1 MAGDSAENGRP
12 VRKGLELAGPRRFP
26 ARLAGDAAGSLRNR
40 RQPLLTD
47 RFATRFAHPIR
58 PLVTQLDR
66 VLGLL
71 LVRGSNSLDRLVGL
85 APADLLGG
93 VRVPEAPAHVQTVVP
108 MIPYSA
114 DDVDDPTRAFP
125 VVTIGLIVVNFLVFF
140 YELAQGDQLD
150 KFINAFSLVPCEY
163 TNQCSVYAG
172 TPTPF
177 WLTLFSSMFLH
188 AGWDHIL
195 GNMLFLFVFGIHVE
209 RSMGAVRYLLF
220 YLICGMGANA
230 LEILTSLGS
239 NLPGL
244 GASGA
249 ISGVL
254 AGYLLMYPSSHIK
267 TLIPLGFLFWAAR
280 VPAWIFIGL
289 WFVLQLVEG
298 LTTVSDV
305 TGGGVAYFAHVGG
318 FVTGLALVRLF
329 AQSDRVDRLR
339 AYHHQP
345 V

>member
-1 MAGDSAENGRP
+1 
-12 VRKGLELAGPRRFP
+12 
-26 ARLAGDAAGSLRNR
+26 
-40 RQPLLTD
+40 
-47 RFATRFAHPIR
+47 
-58 PLVTQLDR
+58 
-66 VLGLL
+66 
-71 LVRGSNSLDRLVGL
+71 
-85 APADLLGG
+85 
-93 VRVPEAPAHVQTVVP
+93 

-114 DDVDDPTRAFP
+114 DDVDDPSRAIP

-239 NLPGL
+239 NVPGL

-289 WFVLQLVEG
+289 WFLLQLVEG

-329 AQSDRVDRLR
+329 AQSDRVDQLR

>member
-1 MAGDSAENGRP
+1 
-12 VRKGLELAGPRRFP
+12 
-26 ARLAGDAAGSLRNR
+26 
-40 RQPLLTD
+40 
-47 RFATRFAHPIR
+47 
-58 PLVTQLDR
+58 
-66 VLGLL
+66 
-71 LVRGSNSLDRLVGL
+71 
-85 APADLLGG
+85 
-93 VRVPEAPAHVQTVVP
+93 

-125 VVTIGLIVVNFLVFF
+125 FATVGLIVVNFLVFF
-140 YELAQGDQLD
+140 YELAQGATQLND
-150 KFINAFSLVPCEY
+150 FINAYSLVPCEY
-163 TNQCSVYAG
+163 TNQCVPYAG
-172 TPTPF
+172 TPSPF

-239 NLPGL
+239 NVPGL

-254 AGYLLMYPSSHIK
+254 AGYLLMYPASHIK
-267 TLIPLGFLFWAAR
+267 TLIPLGFFFWAAR

-289 WFVLQLVEG
+289 WFVLQFVEG
-298 LTTVSDV
+298 ITTVSNV

-318 FVTGLALVRLF
+318 FVTGLALVKLF
-329 AQSDRVDRLR
+329 AQSNRVDRLR

-345 V
+345 I

>member
-1 MAGDSAENGRP
+1 
-12 VRKGLELAGPRRFP
+12 
-26 ARLAGDAAGSLRNR
+26 
-40 RQPLLTD
+40 
-47 RFATRFAHPIR
+47 
-58 PLVTQLDR
+58 
-66 VLGLL
+66 
-71 LVRGSNSLDRLVGL
+71 
-85 APADLLGG
+85 
-93 VRVPEAPAHVQTVVP
+93 

-220 YLICGMGANA
+220 YLVCGMGANA